1 MSDIEMGLAYDDV
14 LLVPRKSVV
23 FSRKDIDTST
33 RLSRQIR
40 LNIPVVSANMD
51 TVTESE
57 MAIAMAQLGGMGIIH
72 RFLTV
77 EQQVQ
82 EVRRVKRFEGYL
94 IEKPITISPDNTLGD
109 AFDLM
114 ETNRI
119 TGLLV
124 TGEKQKLKGI
134 LTARDV
140 RFETD
145 RSVKVSKLMTPFRNL
160 VTAPAGTTPEEARK
174 IFSKAKVEKLPLV
187 DRAGRLKGLITSKD
201 ILKFSDGSSSTT
213 DEKGRL
219 RVGAAI
225 GVKRGFLQRAEAL
238 IGADCDVLV
247 VDIAHGHSDIALKTI
262 KEVRRKLGEVELIAG
277 NIATA
282 EGAAD
287 LIAAGVDAVKV
298 GVGPGSTCTT
308 RIVTGSGVP
317 QLTAVRDCAEAAC
330 DAGIPLIA
338 DGGIRTSGDIAKA
351 LAAGASTVML
361 GNLLGGT
368 DESPGISLMRNG
380 RKFKFYR
387 GMASE
392 YAAIDRKEREGEKL
406 VEGVIQS
413 IVPEGVEAL
422 VPYRGSVKE
431 IVNQLVGG
439 LRSGI
444 SYCGGRSIAEMQ
456 KNARFI
462 RITSAGMNESMPH
475 DVKLL

>member
-1 MSDIEMGLAYDDV
+1 MPDMKTGLTYDDV
-14 LLVPRKSVV
+14 LLVPRRSVV
-23 FSRKDIDTST
+23 FSRKDIDSST
-33 RLSRQIR
+33 RLSRDIA
-40 LNIPVVSANMD
+40 LNIPLVSANMD
-51 TVTESE
+51 TVTESG
-57 MAIAMAQLGGMGIIH
+57 MAIAMAQLGGIGIIH

-94 IEKPITISPDNTLGD
+94 IEKPITVFPESTLGD

-124 TGEKQKLKGI
+124 TGKNQKLKGI

-140 RFETD
+140 RFEAD
-145 RSVKVSKLMTPFRNL
+145 RSVRISKLMTPLKNL
-160 VTAPAGTTPEEARK
+160 VTAPPATTPEEARK
-174 IFSKAKVEKLPLV
+174 IFRKAKVEKLPLI
-187 DRAGRLKGLITSKD
+187 DRTGRLKGLITSKD
-201 ILKFSDGSSSTT
+201 ILKFSDGSPGTT
-213 DEKGRL
+213 DNKGRL

-225 GVKRGFLQRAEAL
+225 GVKPGFLKRAEAL
-238 IGADCDVLV
+238 LDTDCDVLV
-247 VDIAHGHSDIALKTI
+247 VDIAHGHSDIALKSVR
-262 KEVRRKLGEVELIAG
+262 EVRRKLGEVEIIAG
-277 NIATA
+277 NVATA

-298 GVGPGSTCTT
+298 GVGPGSVCTT

-317 QLTAVRDCAEAAC
+317 QLTAVMDCAEVAAE
-330 DAGIPLIA
+330 AGVPLIA

-380 RKFKFYR
+380 RKYKFYR
-387 GMASE
+387 GMAGE
-392 YAAIDRKEREGEKL
+392 YAAIERKEREGEKL

-444 SYCGGRSIAEMQ
+444 SYCGGRSIAEMRA
-456 KNARFI
+456 NARFI
-462 RITSAGMNESMPH
+462 RITSAGMNESKPH
-475 DVKLL
+475 DVQVL

>member
-1 MSDIEMGLAYDDV
+1 MSDMKTGLTYDDV
-14 LLVPRKSVV
+14 LLVPRRSVV
-23 FSRKDIDTST
+23 LSRKDIDTST
-33 RLSRQIR
+33 KLSREIA

-51 TVTESE
+51 TVTESG
-57 MAIAMAQLGGMGIIH
+57 MAIAMAQLGGIGIIH

-94 IEKPITISPDNTLGD
+94 IEKPITVSPESKLG
-109 AFDLM
+109 AALDLM
-114 ETNRI
+114 EANRI

-124 TGEKQKLKGI
+124 TEKNQKLKGI

-140 RFETD
+140 RFEAD
-145 RSVKVSKLMTPFRNL
+145 RSVRVSKLMTPIKNL
-160 VTAPAGTTPEEARK
+160 VTAPPATTPDEARK
-174 IFSKAKVEKLPLV
+174 IFRKAKVEKLPLV
-187 DRAGRLKGLITSKD
+187 DSAGRLKGLITSKD
-201 ILKFSDGSSSTT
+201 ILKFSDGSPATA
-213 DEKGRL
+213 DKKGRL

-225 GVKRGFLQRAEAL
+225 GVKHGFLKRAEAL
-238 IGADCDVLV
+238 MDADCDVLV
-247 VDIAHGHSDIALKTI
+247 VDVAHGHSDIALKTI

-277 NIATA
+277 NVATA
-282 EGAAD
+282 EGVVD

-317 QLTAVRDCAEAAC
+317 QLTAVMDCAEAAR

-392 YAAIDRKEREGEKL
+392 YAALERKEREGEKL

-422 VPYRGSVKE
+422 VPYKGSVKE
-431 IVNQLVGG
+431 IVSQLVGG

-456 KNARFI
+456 ANARFI
-462 RITSAGMNESMPH
+462 RITSAGMNESKPH
-475 DVKLL
+475 DVQML

>member
-1 MSDIEMGLAYDDV
+1 MSDMKTGLTYDDV
-14 LLVPRKSVV
+14 LLVPRRSVV
-23 FSRKDIDTST
+23 LSRKDIDTST
-33 RLSRQIR
+33 RLSREIA

-51 TVTESE
+51 TVTESG
-57 MAIAMAQLGGMGIIH
+57 MAIAMAQLGGIGIIH

-94 IEKPITISPDNTLGD
+94 IEKPITVSPESKLGD
-109 AFDLM
+109 ALDLM
-114 ETNRI
+114 EANRI

-124 TGEKQKLKGI
+124 TEKNQKLKGI

-140 RFETD
+140 RFEAD
-145 RSVKVSKLMTPFRNL
+145 RSVRVSELMTPFKEL
-160 VTAPAGTTPEEARK
+160 VTAPPATTPQEARK
-174 IFSKAKVEKLPLV
+174 IFGRAKVEKLPLV
-187 DRAGRLKGLITSKD
+187 DRTGRLKGLITSKD
-201 ILKFSDGSSSTT
+201 ILKFSDGSPGTA
-213 DEKGRL
+213 DKKGRL

-225 GVKRGFLQRAEAL
+225 GVKRGFLKRAEAL
-238 IGADCDVLV
+238 MDADCDVLV

-277 NIATA
+277 NVATG

-317 QLTAVRDCAEAAC
+317 QLTAVMDCAEVAR
-330 DAGIPLIA
+330 DAGVPLIA

-380 RKFKFYR
+380 RKYKFYR

-392 YAAIDRKEREGEKL
+392 YAALERKEREGEKL

-422 VPYRGSVKE
+422 VPYKGSVKE
-431 IVNQLVGG
+431 IVSQLVGG

-444 SYCGGRSIAEMQ
+444 SYCGGRSIAELQ
-456 KNARFI
+456 ANARFI
-462 RITSAGMNESMPH
+462 RITSAGMNESKPH
-475 DVKLL
+475 DVQML